1 VPEDVL
7 YLSKAKLAS
16 QSLHKHETER
26 RTREVQLFC
35 SCSGFNLKSALL
47 ITISLKDA
55 NLKLRQY
62 GLSTANSDLTTRLL
76 LCICDLAVINDHRVP
91 RGTLTQGP
99 AELLGECSAR
109 VGEEELF

>member
-1 VPEDVL
+1 MPEDVL

-26 RTREVQLFC
+26 RTREVQFC
-35 SCSGFNLKSALL
+35 LCSGFNLKSALL

-55 NLKLRQY
+55 NLKLRQH

-76 LCICDLAVINDHRVP
+76 LCICDLAVIDDHCVP